1 MHINI
6 FYIYNISIW
15 MHIYDT
21 IEVHAHVTSTARFY
35 FIARAAAALLL
46 EHGTYANHQRHLA
59 MSMYAVVKAPSL
71 FSRRALLLLLHI
83 ILLKL
88 HVLLTQLVP
97 P

>member
-35 FIARAAAALLL
+35 FIARASAALL
-46 EHGTYANHQRHLA
+46 Q
-59 MSMYAVVKAPSL
+59 SMV
-71 FSRRALLLLLHI
+71 RT
-83 ILLKL
+83 
-88 HVLLTQLVP
+88 LTTSGISP
-97 P
+97 